1 MCDYLKIAAK
11 EAKEAKEGL
20 LGKSSLFTDS
30 LLFIFQMIMYLLKF
44 HLG

>member
-11 EAKEAKEGL
+11 EAKEAREGL
-20 LGKSSLFTDS
+20 LGKSPLLTDI
-30 LLFIFQMIMYLLKF
+30 LFIFQMLMYLLKL